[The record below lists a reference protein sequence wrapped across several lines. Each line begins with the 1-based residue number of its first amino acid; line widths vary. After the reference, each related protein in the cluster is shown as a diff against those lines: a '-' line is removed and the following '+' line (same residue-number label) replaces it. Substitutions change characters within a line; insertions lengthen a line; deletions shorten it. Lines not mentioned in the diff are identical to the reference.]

1 MRYELTNARDAAVV
15 VDLMQAGLDFG
26 WTDTR
31 VVTESLKSE
40 RRNSNA
46 VVWAVNVPAN
56 GAAEVTATFE
66 TRY

>member
-1 MRYELTNARDAAVV
+1 MRYELTNARDSAVT
-15 VDLMQAGLDFG
+15 VDLMQSGLDFG

-31 VVTESLKSE
+31 IVAESLKSE

-46 VVWAVNVPAN
+46 VVWAVPVPAN
-56 GAAEVTATFE
+56 GSAAVTATFE